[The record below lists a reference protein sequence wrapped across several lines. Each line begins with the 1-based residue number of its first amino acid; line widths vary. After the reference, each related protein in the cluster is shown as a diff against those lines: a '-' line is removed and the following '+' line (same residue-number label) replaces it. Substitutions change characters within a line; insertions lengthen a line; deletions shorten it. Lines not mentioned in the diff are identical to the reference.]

1 MLLFAYFKEA
11 LSFPFNYNTY
21 SQKMQTFAYINFNTG
36 ILKPMITDYI
46 ALGALFYFFLNG
58 WHKGIL
64 RTLLGPIS
72 LVIGCSIAF
81 IYYHQTRNI
90 ATSLLICALSP
101 FALKILISL
110 ILKIWGKFTDKDT
123 LLSVPSKL
131 LGSIFSVLWSGSYL
145 GLLIILIGLIPLQLG
160 WFEKIQNDVIASK
173 SHGIIHQLIGNK
185 VPIASGSVKNLTAIF
200 EDPAKLQRL
209 RSTKEFKT
217 FMEDD
222 DLKKI
227 FSDEETIEQIGNKE
241 YGKLLANPKIQ
252 SMFQNEQLLKKIFA
266 LNKKII
272 EDSLADE
279 ASNTK
284 PESRP
289 KVINVE

>member
-1 MLLFAYFKEA
+1 
-11 LSFPFNYNTY
+11 
-21 SQKMQTFAYINFNTG
+21 
-36 ILKPMITDYI
+36 MITDYI

-72 LVIGCSIAF
+72 FVIGCSIAF

-145 GLLIILIGLIPLQLG
+145 GLLIILIGLIPLQSG

-252 SMFQNEQLLKKIFA
+252 SVFQNEQLLKKIFA

-289 KVINVE
+289 KVINIE